1 MNWYTQQQK
10 QLRKDVVL
18 KRKTNRTNHK
28 QPTWKCKIQ
37 KEIEAFK
44 RELSILEDLSK
55 GVNVKTR
62 KRREVEVKYKL

>member
-1 MNWYTQQQK
+1 M
-10 QLRKDVVL
+10 VL

-28 QPTWKCKIQ
+28 QPTWKRKIQ